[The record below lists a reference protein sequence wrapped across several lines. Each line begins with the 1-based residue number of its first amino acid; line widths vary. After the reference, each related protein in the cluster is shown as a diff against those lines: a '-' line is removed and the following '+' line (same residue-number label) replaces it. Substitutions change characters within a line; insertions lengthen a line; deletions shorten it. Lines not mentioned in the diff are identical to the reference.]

1 MTEGTYKQ
9 AGVDLEASQNLKRRI
24 RDIVTPTHGPQ
35 VLAGVGAFGAMYQF
49 SGHREPILVSS
60 TDPVGTKLRLAV
72 MMERYD
78 TIGVDLVN
86 ACINDVI
93 VCGARPIFFLDYINM
108 SSLCPDV
115 VEELLGGMAQACQ
128 EVNCALIGGETAEMP
143 GVFAE
148 GNFDVSGFV
157 VGVVEKSEMIDPT
170 TISHGDVLIGVPS
183 NGLHTNGYSLVR
195 HVYGLDTDPA
205 PLREHRPEL
214 GETLGDAL
222 LRPHPP
228 YLDALA
234 PVFSRV
240 KGIAHITGG
249 GLIEN
254 VPRMLPD
261 DVTAR
266 FDTRAWPF
274 PPIFNT
280 IQEDGGIPR
289 DEMYRVFNM
298 GLGMVLV
305 CDPSEVDAVVNLV
318 PDSMIV
324 GEVFSS
330 SGDEQVVLQS

>member
-49 SGHREPILVSS
+49 SGYREPILVSS

-108 SSLCPDV
+108 SSLRPDV
-115 VEELLGGMAQACQ
+115 VEELIGGMAQACQ

-228 YLDALA
+228 YLEALA

-261 DVTAR
+261 DVAAR
-266 FDTRAWPF
+266 FDTGAWPF

>member
-49 SGHREPILVSS
+49 SGYREPILVSS

-108 SSLCPDV
+108 SSLRPDV
-115 VEELLGGMAQACQ
+115 VEELIGGMAQACQ

-228 YLDALA
+228 YLEALA

-266 FDTRAWPF
+266 FDTGAWPF

-298 GLGMVLV
+298 GLGMVLA

>member
-9 AGVDLEASQNLKRRI
+9 AGVDLEVSQNLKRRI

-49 SGHREPILVSS
+49 SGYREPILVSS

-78 TIGVDLVN
+78 TIGADLVN

-115 VEELLGGMAQACQ
+115 VEELIGGMAHACQ

-261 DVTAR
+261 DVAAR
-266 FDTRAWPF
+266 FDTRAWQI

-330 SGDEQVVLQS
+330 SADEQVVLQS

>member
-9 AGVDLEASQNLKRRI
+9 AGVDLEASQSLKRRI

-49 SGHREPILVSS
+49 AGYKDPILVSS

-108 SSLCPDV
+108 SSLRPDV
-115 VEELLGGMAQACQ
+115 VEELVGGMAQACQ

-170 TISHGDVLIGVPS
+170 TISKGDVLIGVPS

-195 HVYGLDTDPA
+195 HVYGLDTDPS
-205 PLREHRPEL
+205 PLHEIRPEL
-214 GETLGDAL
+214 GESLGDAL

-234 PVFSRV
+234 PVFSQV

-261 DVTAR
+261 NVTAN
-266 FDTRAWPF
+266 FDTRTWPI
-274 PPIFNT
+274 PPIFTT

-318 PDSMIV
+318 PDSMFV
-324 GEVFSS
+324 GEISSS

>member
-49 SGHREPILVSS
+49 AGYEEPILVSS

-78 TIGVDLVN
+78 AIGVDLVN

-108 SSLCPDV
+108 SSLRPDV
-115 VEELLGGMAQACQ
+115 VEELVGGMAQACQ

-170 TISHGDVLIGVPS
+170 TISDGDVLIGVPS

-195 HVYGLDTDPA
+195 HVYGLDTDPS
-205 PLREHRPEL
+205 PLHETRPEL
-214 GETLGDAL
+214 GESLGDAL

-234 PVFSRV
+234 PVFSQV
-240 KGIAHITGG
+240 KGIPHITGG

-261 DVTAR
+261 DTTSNS
-266 FDTRAWPF
+266 DTRASPT
-274 PPIFNT
+274 PPIFTT

-318 PDSMIV
+318 PDSIVV
-324 GEVFSS
+324 GEISS
-330 SGDEQVVLQS
+330 GSGDEQVMLQS

>member
-1 MTEGTYKQ
+1 
-9 AGVDLEASQNLKRRI
+9 
-24 RDIVTPTHGPQ
+24 
-35 VLAGVGAFGAMYQF
+35 
-49 SGHREPILVSS
+49 
-60 TDPVGTKLRLAV
+60 
-72 MMERYD
+72 
-78 TIGVDLVN
+78 
-86 ACINDVI
+86 
-93 VCGARPIFFLDYINM
+93 
-108 SSLCPDV
+108 
-115 VEELLGGMAQACQ
+115 
-128 EVNCALIGGETAEMP
+128 MP

>member
-49 SGHREPILVSS
+49 SGYREPILVSS
-60 TDPVGTKLRLAV
+60 TDPVGTKLRIAV

-93 VCGARPIFFLDYINM
+93 VCGARPMFFLDYINM
-108 SSLCPDV
+108 SSLRPDV
-115 VEELLGGMAQACQ
+115 VEELLGGMAQACK

-143 GVFAE
+143 GVFAD

-157 VGVVEKSEMIDPT
+157 VGVVEKSEMIDSS
-170 TISHGDVLIGVPS
+170 TIREGDVLIGVPS

-205 PLREHRPEL
+205 PLHETRPEL

-234 PVFSRV
+234 PVFSQV

-254 VPRMLPD
+254 VPRMLPNN
-261 DVTAR
+261 VTAN
-266 FDTRAWPF
+266 FDTRTWMI

-305 CDPSEVDAVVNLV
+305 CDPSEVDQVIRSV
-318 PDSMIV
+318 PNSMIV
-324 GEVFSS
+324 GDVTANSRS
-330 SGDEQVVLQS
+330 EQVVLQS

>member
-108 SSLCPDV
+108 SSLRPDV

-183 NGLHTNGYSLVR
+183 HQRLLAGASRVWTG
-195 HVYGLDTDPA
+195 
-205 PLREHRPEL
+205 HRPGSPAGASPGAWRNPGRRSSASPSSVSRRSGSGVL
-214 GETLGDAL
+214 SRQRH
-222 LRPHPP
+222 RPHNGRRANRERPT
-228 YLDALA
+228 DAA
-234 PVFSRV
+234 
-240 KGIAHITGG
+240 
-249 GLIEN
+249 
-254 VPRMLPD
+254 
-261 DVTAR
+261 
-266 FDTRAWPF
+266 
-274 PPIFNT
+274 
-280 IQEDGGIPR
+280 
-289 DEMYRVFNM
+289 
-298 GLGMVLV
+298 
-305 CDPSEVDAVVNLV
+305 
-318 PDSMIV
+318 
-324 GEVFSS
+324 
-330 SGDEQVVLQS
+330 